1 MKGVKK
7 AAIIA
12 LVAITVAAC
21 TMKKQAE
28 SEVSQAQLLDERL
41 TTLQQKGYMSG
52 HQDDPFYGVEW
63 AYEDGKSDVL
73 LSVGD
78 YPAVMGFELG
88 GIEMGEEKM
97 PSTIR
102 CGRSIAR
109 RMTQQSPPASLS
121 TVPISWYTVWWFRL
135 HSRLTSTA
143 TRSSSSCAYG
153 ARQTSTASTSDR
165 VRPFWCLRARTC
177 STSSEMQPS

>member
-52 HQDDPFYGVEW
+52 HQDLLPTTTVENTIS
-63 AYEDGKSDVL
+63 YM
-73 LSVGD
+73 
-78 YPAVMGFELG
+78 VM
-88 GIEMGEEKM
+88 
-97 PSTIR
+97 S
-102 CGRSIAR
+102 SI
-109 RMTQQSPPASLS
+109 QL
-121 TVPISWYTVWWFRL
+121 FL
-135 HSRLTSTA
+135 KA
-143 TRSSSSCAYG
+143 TK
-153 ARQTSTASTSDR
+153 
-165 VRPFWCLRARTC
+165 
-177 STSSEMQPS
+177 